1 MNWQQPKI
9 LALALRDQGL
19 ADCLAARLNL
29 RTETWLVSE
38 RRINLAHVVV
48 AKCQQAVEKLVKG
61 YLLFH
66 SGTFD
71 PSEGHTP
78 FTEALAAS
86 PKIRSEIND
95 LCAALNRLDRRVVGE
110 LKWLEGLAPH
120 PPEVAS
126 EERGKLIAL
135 QKIVENTE
143 YAYWSTTANGLVI
156 AAQGLL
162 MNNQGVRA
170 IKAVRTFLQALARS
184 GPEAFTKDI
193 GRFLDDH
200 PFSIAPT

>member
-29 RTETWLVSE
+29 RNETWLVSE

-48 AKCQQAVEKLVKG
+48 AKCQQAVEKLTKG

-71 PSEGHTP
+71 PSKRHTP
-78 FTEALAAS
+78 FTEALAIS
-86 PKIRSEIND
+86 PNAPSEIKK
-95 LCAALNRLDRRVVGE
+95 LSITLNRLDRRVVGE
-110 LKWLEGLAPH
+110 LKWLEDLAPH
-120 PPEVAS
+120 PLEVES
-126 EERGKLIAL
+126 EERGKPIAL
-135 QKIVENTE
+135 QKIAENTE
-143 YAYWSTTANGLVI
+143 YAFWSTSANNLVI

-162 MNNQGVRA
+162 MNNQGIRA
-170 IKAVRTFLQALARS
+170 IKAVRTFLQALALS
-184 GPEAFTKDI
+184 EPKAFTKDI
-193 GRFLDDH
+193 RRFLDDH